1 MSITL
6 LASSLTRRITIVGFM
21 EFNNGRSCDMHGC
34 CGDLVIDHEDPIGL
48 ELRLRLTDNQELAA
62 HWINADGTDGCR
74 VGFASAEY
82 AAGDGGEARDGAVV
96 RVIVMYTPDDGNK
109 NARALF
115 HRNRGYAIAEIISL
129 NPKPPKPI
137 STPSDNDGASTSSP
151 TIAKSSTIKQNYG
164 KHANI
169 KQIKKG
175 NEPKTVAKMAK
186 NTKAT
191 KSKVSKATSKSTAAT
206 KSVKNTISTKMN

>member
-115 HRNRGYAIAEIISL
+115 HRNRGYAIAEIIPL
-129 NPKPPKPI
+129 IQNPQYPSPHLRIMLMHQHLHPPLQIPP
-137 STPSDNDGASTSSP
+137 PSNKITENVP
-151 TIAKSSTIKQNYG
+151 T
-164 KHANI
+164 
-169 KQIKKG
+169 
-175 NEPKTVAKMAK
+175 
-186 NTKAT
+186 
-191 KSKVSKATSKSTAAT
+191 TSKS
-206 KSVKNTISTKMN
+206 NRGMNKRHLPRWQRRPRPPMLVLDAPAVPV